1 MASAAKELR
10 YSNTGMVYGDLAYDL
25 DRELRE
31 RQFRHAGEAPRQR
44 QAAKELPQ
52 VRRATGCRPGSGK
65 SSPSSRCWALELPQR
80 WLCWF

>member
-1 MASAAKELR
+1 MASAAKKLR

-52 VRRATGCRPGSGK
+52 VRRATRVQTRYVPCK
-65 SSPSSRCWALELPQR
+65 HV
-80 WLCWF
+80 LCSCLGRSDGIECVF